1 MLLLETKEKK
11 EETHTQKHK
20 RNKMT
25 SNKEPILIIAPTEL
39 KFKFEVRKQI
49 PATLVLQNPATHT
62 VAFKIKTTTP
72 KKYCVRPSTGF
83 VLPQS
88 KVPIQIMMSSQ
99 KEKPQ
104 DFESCR
110 DKFLVQSVKLSEEEA
125 GHPIS
130 PNLFSKQGGKD
141 VHEFKLKVGYVQSSA
156 VSPVRESS
164 SAVSS
169 KEANGVMKSAKA
181 AVESSPGLPS
191 PPGSAKR
198 LGGGEASASKRKSAD
213 RTGGEGGSG
222 GGALPMKTQMTLKG
236 FSLLHLFIAA
246 VLAFFIGRFTSSS

>member
-1 MLLLETKEKK
+1 MA
-11 EETHTQKHK
+11 
-20 RNKMT
+20 
-25 SNKEPILIIAPTEL
+25 SNKEPILIITPTEL

-99 KEKPQ
+99 REKPQ

-141 VHEFKLKVGYVQSSA
+141 VHEFKLKVGYIQNAA
-156 VSPVRESS
+156 VSPVREAT

-169 KEANGVMKSAKA
+169 KEANGVMKAKM
-181 AVESSPGLPS
+181 AVESAGLPS
-191 PPGSAKR
+191 PMDSAKR
-198 LGGGEASASKRKSAD
+198 GAGGEVATSKRKSAD
-213 RTGGEGGSG
+213 RTGGDGG

-246 VLAFFIGRFTSSS
+246 VLAFFIGRFTSP

>member
-1 MLLLETKEKK
+1 MGT
-11 EETHTQKHK
+11 
-20 RNKMT
+20 N
-25 SNKEPILIIAPTEL
+25 SKEPILIISPTEL
-39 KFKFEVRKQI
+39 KFKFELKKQI
-49 PATLVLQNPATHT
+49 PAT
-62 VAFKIKTTTP
+62 
-72 KKYCVRPSTGF
+72 F

-104 DFESCR
+104 DFDACR

-169 KEANGVMKSAKA
+169 K
-181 AVESSPGLPS
+181 
-191 PPGSAKR
+191 
-198 LGGGEASASKRKSAD
+198 
-213 RTGGEGGSG
+213 
-222 GGALPMKTQMTLKG
+222 
-236 FSLLHLFIAA
+236 
-246 VLAFFIGRFTSSS
+246 